1 MLCIYCT
8 ICKTYHPCDLKT
20 GGIHE
25 YSENVPPRPKP
36 IKRADLQALLDAGL
50 ARFEALIKTE
60 F

>member
-8 ICKTYHPCDLKT
+8 ICKTYHPCDPEI

-25 YSENVPPRPKP
+25 YPEDVPPRPKR
-36 IKRADLQALLDAGL
+36 IKRADLEALLEAGL
-50 ARFEALIKTE
+50 AKVEPLVEIE